1 MSLRP
6 QRLWRFRIQ
15 DILDAIERVQ
25 QYTQD
30 MDLERFRQDRR
41 TLDAVER
48 NFILIGEA
56 AGGVPEEVTRDF
68 LSLPWRTMRDMRNLV
83 VHQYWGVDAERV
95 WNTIQIDLP
104 PLVPSLQRVLAETNE
119 E

>member
-15 DILDAIERVQ
+15 DVLDAIARVQ
-25 QYTQD
+25 QYTQE
-30 MDLERFRQDRR
+30 MDFERFREDRK

-56 AGGVPEEVTRDF
+56 VGGVPEEVTRGF
-68 LSLPWRTMRDMRNLV
+68 PSLPWRTMRDMRNLV

-95 WNTIQIDLP
+95 WNTIQTDLR
-104 PLVPSLQRVLAETNE
+104 PLVPLLQKMLAETKE
-119 E
+119 G